1 MSAEAMKITDRRA
14 MTVLANEPTA
24 AAVTISPM
32 QMLAQAFQQGMPLET
47 IKELRKIQ
55 KEWEADEAL
64 RKFNEAFAAF
74 KAEAIVIVKST
85 TIKDGPLKGKKH
97 ATLFDV
103 VGVVTPRLSAYGL
116 SISWKLTKDDPS
128 WMEVTCTLRHAAG
141 HCESVSMGGGPDTG
155 PGRNAIQARGSTK
168 AYLERYTATA
178 ILGLAA
184 QDADD
189 DGNGAGK
196 KQAADGPKAPDGYED
211 WRADMTALADE
222 GMERLTKTWSTSSAD
237 FRRYVIKADEQWW
250 DETKA
255 KAVKAD
261 KKAKQS

>member
-14 MTVLANEPTA
+14 MTVLAGDQNLPA
-24 AAVTISPM
+24 AQPVMSPM

-47 IKELRKIQ
+47 IKELRQIQ

-116 SISWKLTKDDPS
+116 SISWKLTKDDPT

-196 KQAADGPKAPDGYED
+196 KQPEAAKAPEGYD
-211 WRADMTALADE
+211 SWNADMTALAEE
-222 GMERLTKTWSTSSAD
+222 GTERLQEAWSKSPD
-237 FRRYVIKADEQWW
+237 EFKRYVVKQDDQWW
-250 DETKA
+250 ASTKRKAA
-255 KAVKAD
+255 KVQA
-261 KKAKQS
+261 

>member
-1 MSAEAMKITDRRA
+1 MNA
-14 MTVLANEPTA
+14 VANVEPVQNLPA
-24 AAVTISPM
+24 AQPATMSPM
-32 QMLAQAFQQGMPLET
+32 QMLVQAFQQGMPLET
-47 IKELRKIQ
+47 LRELRQIQ

-74 KAEAIVIVKST
+74 KAEAITIVKSM

-103 VGVVTPRLSAYGL
+103 VSVVTPKLSAYGL
-116 SISWKLTKDDPS
+116 SISWKLTKDEPS

-189 DGNGAGK
+189 DGNSAGK
-196 KQAADGPKAPDGYED
+196 KQTDAPVEPEGYSN
-211 WRADMTALADE
+211 WRADMGAVAEE
-222 GMERLTKTWSTSSAD
+222 GLQRLTDTWSNSSAD

-250 DETKA
+250 NETKA